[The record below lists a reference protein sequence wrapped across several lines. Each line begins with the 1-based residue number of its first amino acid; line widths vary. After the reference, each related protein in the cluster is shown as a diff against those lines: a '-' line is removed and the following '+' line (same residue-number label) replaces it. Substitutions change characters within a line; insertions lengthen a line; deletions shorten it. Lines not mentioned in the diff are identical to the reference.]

1 VLYGIHV
8 LNIFEEYERFS
19 AQNIVL
25 TPYAIIYIL
34 LAANMHLNTLLF
46 TNQVRPKVLDKH
58 NVNWYLNPLAF
69 HGQAIF
75 LILKNI
81 FMEILVATFRD
92 INKTG

>member
-8 LNIFEEYERFS
+8 LNIFEEYERFT
-19 AQNIVL
+19 AQYIVFNPHVV
-25 TPYAIIYIL
+25 TQIL
-34 LAANMHLNTLLF
+34 LAANMHLNTLIF

-58 NVNWYLNPLAF
+58 NVNWYSNPLTF